1 MPESDVGRVIESNG
15 YIYRCVLV
23 PAWTRQRKDA
33 EEYMQVGVS
42 EEESEMLWAIASRC
56 PGQRH
61 CKTAPHKHE

>member
-1 MPESDVGRVIESNG
+1 
-15 YIYRCVLV
+15 
-23 PAWTRQRKDA
+23 
-33 EEYMQVGVS
+33 MQVGVS